1 MNNMVGDSFKKLS
14 YYWLSVDDVLVIV
27 GSFWPQ
33 ICFSWKRF
41 HKEELEMEKEMTNH
55 ISIAKYAI
63 AKTNKRIESP
73 RDHARCPCIG
83 QECQP
88 SSGVH
93 ICSVIGEH
101 IIEFILPSNV
111 RGAFW
116 KIRGVHFFEMPHNVF
131 NLFFVINV
139 TSLFQ
144 ISMSFPY
151 FWLWSFNFLYMFFKL
166 SLKLN
171 HTLAGNIRTT
181 ITLIV
186 ISPPIMTTSAHYQWQ
201 STIFF
206 YLIILSIYLD
216 RHIKNVLVEYF
227 VLDFIVSL
235 QREHTLHTCKIWDLI
250 LL

>member
-1 MNNMVGDSFKKLS
+1 
-14 YYWLSVDDVLVIV
+14 
-27 GSFWPQ
+27 
-33 ICFSWKRF
+33 
-41 HKEELEMEKEMTNH
+41 
-55 ISIAKYAI
+55 
-63 AKTNKRIESP
+63 
-73 RDHARCPCIG
+73 
-83 QECQP
+83 
-88 SSGVH
+88 
-93 ICSVIGEH
+93 
-101 IIEFILPSNV
+101 
-111 RGAFW
+111 
-116 KIRGVHFFEMPHNVF
+116 
-131 NLFFVINV
+131 
-139 TSLFQ
+139 
-144 ISMSFPY
+144 
-151 FWLWSFNFLYMFFKL
+151 
-166 SLKLN
+166 LKLN